1 MLCLTRK
8 PGETIVIDGITEVTV
23 VSIKGEKVRLGIVAP
38 KSVSVNRKEIE
49 IEILADQ
56 RKAAIKPSAADAA
69 N

>member
-23 VSIKGEKVRLGIVAP
+23 VNIRGDKVRLGIVAP

-56 RKAAIKPSAADAA
+56 RNAATQPNAAAAA